1 MKKFLSFDLS
11 DLNNSVL
18 PDVTVKMKIV
28 RLNNFNCDRSKSGA
42 REASA
47 SLMLVAHDSAYAAK
61 PLLSRGRGERRG
73 LHSLLQYYI
82 LAEPNKPY
90 CIPLLFAKRKRNHI
104 MDVNLFLGNETV

>member
-1 MKKFLSFDLS
+1 MEKFFSSDLS
-11 DLNNSVL
+11 DLRDSDF
-18 PDVTVKMKIV
+18 PDITEKMKIV
-28 RLNNFNCDRSKSGA
+28 RLNSFNCDRSKSGT

-61 PLLSRGRGERRG
+61 PLLSRGKREVGG

-82 LAEPNKPY
+82 LVELNKPY